1 MTARRKTV
9 RRKSSHLTLVQT
21 LPTRPSLQ
29 RRVLRMLPRP
39 GIMIACSLALFAIGA
54 IYAIWPA
61 DASRLQRSPQPTQ
74 AASPASITAKSPD
87 TETAKREHQL
97 ASTQQHVLMA
107 RVY

>member
-1 MTARRKTV
+1 MTARRKTA
-9 RRKSSHLTLVQT
+9 RRKSSHLALVQT

-39 GIMIACSLALFAIGA
+39 RIMIACSLALFAIGA
-54 IYAIWPA
+54 IYATWPA
-61 DASRLQRSPQPTQ
+61 GASRLHHSPQPTQ
-74 AASPASITAKSPD
+74 AASPASVTAKSRD
-87 TETAKREHQL
+87 AETAKREHQL